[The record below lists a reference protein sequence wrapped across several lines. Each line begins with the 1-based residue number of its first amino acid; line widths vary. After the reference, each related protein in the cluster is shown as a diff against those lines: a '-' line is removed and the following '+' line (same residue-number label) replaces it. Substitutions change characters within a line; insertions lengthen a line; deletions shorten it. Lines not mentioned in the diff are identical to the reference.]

1 MIHSVRSGSLGVGI
15 TLMRVAIALIP
26 WSARVIPLIHC
37 SQVSPLIR
45 SSGSSL
51 GRGGLR
57 SRGII
62 PIGEMNLFS
71 QIFFVVQLGI
81 CMNSCCQS
89 QLEYTLSDGLVRKT
103 TQKSVV

>member
-1 MIHSVRSGSLGVGI
+1 MVRYGKVRYDSLGTVRFARCRYHLDARSYCLDPLVCSGHSI
-15 TLMRVAIALIP
+15 DTLLTGQ
-26 WSARVIPLIHC
+26 S
-37 SQVSPLIR
+37 R

-89 QLEYTLSDGLVRKT
+89 QLEYTLSDLMG
-103 TQKSVV
+103 